1 MGQGDE
7 MRETSAVTQSRFRA
21 QATEQTIMR
30 NTAKMKITPA
40 QVCRDEVSQNLT
52 WSVVEAVRF
61 QRSLVLIGFENKIW
75 DEGTDLSWA
84 YRF

>member
-21 QATEQTIMR
+21 QATVQTIMR

-52 WSVVEAVRF
+52 
-61 QRSLVLIGFENKIW
+61 
-75 DEGTDLSWA
+75 
-84 YRF
+84 